1 MRPKS
6 GTLPCEWESFNYS
19 SYDNPLIDPK
29 EIDDLVSDI
38 SPSLR
43 DQEIFGLFTDKETSG
58 IIKSD
63 WWRYFDVNDLYRNRI
78 LKIVQ
83 SWDTAFKEKEGNDFS
98 VCTTWAVGINSY
110 YLIDM
115 WRGRAAFPELKRKC
129 KELYEIHKANEVLIE
144 DKASGQSLI
153 QEMQRETAIPIKPIK
168 VDKDKVARVHAITP
182 LIEAGKVYLPNDA
195 EWVNTLK
202 TECEDFPDGEFD
214 DIVDS
219 ISQFLN
225 HVKGKKSLSKEPI
238 THVSRMIAKNKY
250 KKLQIKKS

>member
-1 MRPKS
+1 M
-6 GTLPCEWESFNYS
+6 
-19 SYDNPLIDPK
+19 IDPK

-43 DQEIFGLFTDKETSG
+43 DQEIYGLFTDKETSG

-168 VDKDKVARVHAITP
+168 VDSDKVARVHAITP
-182 LIEAGKVYLPNDA
+182 IIEAGKVYLPNDA

-219 ISQFLN
+219 VSQFLN

-238 THVSRMIAKNKY
+238 THVSRMNAKNKY
-250 KKLQIKKS
+250 KKFRLRNHNSERILN